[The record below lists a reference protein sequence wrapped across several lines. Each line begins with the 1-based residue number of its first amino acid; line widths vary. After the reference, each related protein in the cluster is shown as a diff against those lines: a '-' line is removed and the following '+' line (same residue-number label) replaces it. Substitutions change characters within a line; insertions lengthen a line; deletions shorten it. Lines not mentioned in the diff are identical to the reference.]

1 MDAKTI
7 AGYLYRFTAGDE
19 AALKRA
25 LEDRMRIARQLAAG
39 EEPTGYR
46 VDFVRSSAMKV
57 IDLLGDLG
65 EEFDNKYKGLD
76 RCTPLDLI
84 DILQTC
90 INNIRRAIS

>member
-1 MDAKTI
+1 MDAKMI

-19 AALKRA
+19 AALKRG
-25 LEDRMRIARQLAAG
+25 LEDRVRIAQQLAAG

-46 VDFVRSSAMKV
+46 VDFVRASAMKV
-57 IDLLGDLG
+57 LDTLGDCG

-76 RCTPLDLI
+76 RCSPLDLI

-90 INNIRRAIS
+90 INNIKRAIS